1 MTSDSGGG
9 GSGGRRRGRISENA
23 KSLAAVF
30 TGIAALLT
38 AVAGMVTLVRSDP
51 VADPASAATMTV
63 SVDDTPAAGGRTGSA
78 LDGATSP
85 GASGSG
91 SDSDSGSASN
101 SSPGPGSGTD
111 SSPGSGAGPS
121 PSVPPQPVPQ
131 WQGDVQVDSLG
142 YSLATVP
149 PSPDQ
154 SGNPDMSAAFDGTF
168 FAALGAAQWTSPDT
182 PNPRACATL
191 ILARY
196 ATHVRPVLGDMYC
209 VRVAHSPDN
218 PGSQYAAVRIVG
230 QGRDATNFPYVRI
243 HAMVWP
249 DEG

>member
-1 MTSDSGGG
+1 MTSDSGGGG

-23 KSLAAVF
+23 KSLAAVL

-38 AVAGMVTLVRSDP
+38 AIAGMVTLVCSDP
-51 VADPASAATMTV
+51 VADPVSAATMTV

-78 LDGATSP
+78 PDATPSGTSSAPPSGTPSATS
-85 GASGSG
+85 
-91 SDSDSGSASN
+91 SA
-101 SSPGPGSGTD
+101 T
-111 SSPGSGAGPS
+111 
-121 PSVPPQPVPQ
+121 PPPDPQ
-131 WQGDVQVDSLG
+131 WQGDVQITSLG

-154 SGNPDMSAAFDGTF
+154 SGDPDMSAAFDGTF

-182 PNPRACATL
+182 PSPRACATL
-191 ILARY
+191 ILAQH
-196 ATHVRPVLGDMYC
+196 ATHVRTVLGDMYC
-209 VRVAHSPDN
+209 VRVAHNAYN

-249 DEG
+249 DAVTAG